1 MTLSIDLIIKDAKEI
16 ITCSAPKFNQL
27 GIIKEKS
34 IAIAD
39 EKIVCIDDFSKLI
52 SQFDTS
58 EATILDAKD
67 KVVCPGFIDSHTHL
81 VFSGSRVAEYA
92 AKVAGED
99 LEALRKKGLLLGP
112 YETIRQTQN
121 QSEEEL
127 LRQSTTRVEKML
139 KYGITT
145 IESKSGYGL
154 TPESEIKILNVGK
167 LLNETTNVDVIN
179 TFLGAHGIPENK
191 TKDEYITEIIEVM
204 IPAVASQNLAS
215 FCDVW
220 CDDGYFTKE
229 ESRRILEAGLAHGM
243 LPKIH
248 ADAYSYIGGSDLAA
262 EMQMVSIDHM
272 NYTPTPVLEKL
283 VKSDVTAVLMPALDF
298 AVAHRK
304 PFDARSIL
312 DSGMTVA
319 LATDLCPATYT
330 MSMQFVINLA
340 CRLYH
345 FTIEE
350 AIKAATYGGAKA
362 LNLQDRGMIKEGM
375 LADLQIW
382 DTDDYRNI
390 AYHLG
395 DNLVETVIK
404 RGKVVV
410 HPTGIPLL
418 NAIS

>member
-1 MTLSIDLIIKDAKEI
+1 
-16 ITCSAPKFNQL
+16 
-27 GIIKEKS
+27 
-34 IAIAD
+34 
-39 EKIVCIDDFSKLI
+39 
-52 SQFDTS
+52 
-58 EATILDAKD
+58 
-67 KVVCPGFIDSHTHL
+67 
-81 VFSGSRVAEYA
+81 
-92 AKVAGED
+92 
-99 LEALRKKGLLLGP
+99 
-112 YETIRQTQN
+112 
-121 QSEEEL
+121 
-127 LRQSTTRVEKML
+127 ML